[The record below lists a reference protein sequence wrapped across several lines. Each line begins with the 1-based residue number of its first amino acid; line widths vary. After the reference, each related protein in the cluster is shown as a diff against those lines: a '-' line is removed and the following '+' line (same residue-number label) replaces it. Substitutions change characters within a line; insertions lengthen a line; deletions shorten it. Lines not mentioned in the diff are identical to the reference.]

1 MSRKIK
7 KAVAYCRVKI
17 GEQNEQSIEQQKH
30 LISQYAEEYGYTI
43 TDWYCDKVWFDRPTV
58 RPEYR
63 RMMKNVA
70 NGKVHG
76 IIAAQLDRFAD
87 NVSDFAE
94 SAKVMTEHGCTFV
107 SVAEKIDDSPAGKL
121 MTAILSNLADYYAR
135 QRAASGTP
143 AER

>member
-1 MSRKIK
+1 MSTEFK
-7 KAVAYCRVKI
+7 KAVAYCRVKQ
-17 GEQNEQSIEQQKH
+17 GEPYEETVEHQKAI
-30 LISQYAEEYGYTI
+30 ISQYAEAYGYTI

-63 RMMKNVA
+63 RMMKNVT

-121 MTAILSNLADYYAR
+121 MTAIMLNMADYYAR

>member
-1 MSRKIK
+1 MSTEFK
-7 KAVAYCRVKI
+7 KAVAYCRAKQGEPYEETVK
-17 GEQNEQSIEQQKH
+17 NQKTI
-30 LISQYAEEYGYTI
+30 ISQYAEEYGYTI